1 MTLENFATWQQIIKN
16 HKIAH
21 KSCLTIELLQRK
33 ISLILLNRYKGI
45 HVRLYNT
52 KRRNK
57 MVGK

>member
-33 ISLILLNRYKGI
+33 ISLILLNRYKGMQDYI
-45 HVRLYNT
+45 IQNAGT
-52 KRRNK
+52 KW
-57 MVGK
+57 